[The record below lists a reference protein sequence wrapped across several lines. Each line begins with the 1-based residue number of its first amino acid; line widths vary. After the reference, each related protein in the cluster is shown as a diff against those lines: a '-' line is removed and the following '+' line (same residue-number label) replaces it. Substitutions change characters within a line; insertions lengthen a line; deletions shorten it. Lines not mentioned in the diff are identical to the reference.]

1 MGKRGN
7 LIEKYQHV
15 LEHTLN
21 SLNGNT
27 KSKKV
32 DPLGVL
38 TIEEFV
44 PIIV

>member
-7 LIEKYQHV
+7 LIEKDQHL
-15 LEHTLN
+15 LEHTFN
-21 SLNGNT
+21 RLNGNT

-38 TIEEFV
+38 TIEEYV
-44 PIIV
+44 PIIA